1 MPAAALHLELV
12 FSRPET
18 TLSVTRGA
26 ARLLMDMGYAPL
38 LEVCLPNGRRA
49 DVMALGPKG
58 DIVICEVKSGIED
71 YRVDRKWPEYAPFC
85 DAFFFAVAPEF
96 PQDVLPDEP
105 GLIVADGFGGAVVRD
120 APVSPLAPA
129 RRKALTLAFARLGA
143 LRTMREG
150 EGLGLR
156 GIDAGIPGSGRLA
169 ESHGTGGGDLSTN
182 ATISERGEIRSDT
195 AGASR
200 GCIGPREHR

>member
-1 MPAAALHLELV
+1 MPAPAVHLELV

-26 ARLLMDMGYAPL
+26 ARLLADMGYAPL

-49 DVMALGPKG
+49 DVVALGRKG
-58 DIVICEVKSGIED
+58 DIVICEVKSGIDD

-96 PQDVLPDEP
+96 PQDILPDEP

-120 APVSPLAPA
+120 APVLSLAPA

-143 LRTMREG
+143 MRLMRE
-150 EGLGLR
+150 
-156 GIDAGIPGSGRLA
+156 
-169 ESHGTGGGDLSTN
+169 
-182 ATISERGEIRSDT
+182 
-195 AGASR
+195 
-200 GCIGPREHR
+200 